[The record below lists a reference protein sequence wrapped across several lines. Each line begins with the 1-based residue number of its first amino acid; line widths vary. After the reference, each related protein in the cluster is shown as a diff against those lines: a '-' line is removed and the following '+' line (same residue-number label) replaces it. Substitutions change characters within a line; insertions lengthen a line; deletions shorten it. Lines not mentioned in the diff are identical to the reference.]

1 EISRRWREQVR
12 GVSED
17 GRDAPGLAIGID
29 EGGSLD
35 AIVALPIDDE
45 GGIVFFDVDGFGVAV
60 AGQPCGELI
69 GRVEQPGAGCS
80 GPRRRGESSSPP
92 PSVCLVDAGS
102 PFDPCRVSRGLP
114 WICSPSCSA
123 TSWSPSITAS

>member
-1 EISRRWREQVR
+1 VR

-35 AIVALPIDDE
+35 AIVALPIDAE

-60 AGQPCGELI
+60 AGQPCGESI
-69 GRVEQPGAGCS
+69 EWVASPVSVEN
-80 GPRRRGESSSPP
+80 R
-92 PSVCLVDAGS
+92 
-102 PFDPCRVSRGLP
+102 
-114 WICSPSCSA
+114 
-123 TSWSPSITAS
+123 TS